1 MITDNSILIGLL
13 SDQEKTKKPAEAS
26 APIDAGSF
34 GYNPASEIIA
44 RDLQVE
50 ILVELPG
57 VVENDITIMASSHA
71 IIVTGQKRAVPIG
84 TTCELYQCD
93 RNFGRFERRFDL
105 PYPVTATS
113 IAASVAAGVL
123 KICAHK
129 ASGRITTAR

>member
-13 SDQEKTKKPAEAS
+13 SDQKKTTQPAEL
-26 APIDAGSF
+26 APQIDAGSF

-44 RDLQVE
+44 RDMQVE

-57 VVENDITIMASSHA
+57 VVEKDITIMASSHA

-84 TTCELYQCD
+84 MTCEMYQCD

-123 KICAHK
+123 KICAPK
-129 ASGRITTAR
+129 AGGRFNTAL